1 MGLGLLLLASVGTEN
16 TIVNMNPVITFFK
29 KVYKNTSNI
38 SNEVLP
44 QYFKSMPNFGKRLTV
59 NISNNAD
66 MLQEIAIYFELP
78 DIPQSNHSS
87 LPDGIKKF
95 AWANNIAFTMIKYID
110 IEIGGILISRHYGD
124 WLNIHNKLNIGT
136 ESYVGFDTTNLT
148 VYTNGKSSYKLYVP
162 LSFFF
167 NLSPSLALPLVALT
181 KQEIKL
187 HLELNDFSMCYNES
201 PTHYFTI
208 DSYICLFQ
216 KDEII
221 RQSVDNNKSAGVFV
235 YFDINTKRVYYNLL
249 YNEFLVPTIT
259 NQTLLTKYYII
270 GDVSGFITTPSYNSI
285 VVKDENY
292 FNSTI
297 PALKDSYLLANYIY
311 LDTDE
316 RWFFMNNKLEYTVPI
331 VLNVLDKDIT
341 SINSN
346 YKLQLNNPH
355 QILIWRVLLNSNKN
369 INDYFNYSS
378 YPITLTEEP
387 LILSNTLVINSIKRC
402 ELSNYQYYTY
412 LQNYINKYISNNN
425 IYQYSFGL
433 EPTGTKP
440 AGTLNFSIVDD
451 SYIQLNLNKIVNYQN
466 TINIKAYGIYFNIF
480 VVNNG
485 NSSMKYYI

>member
-1 MGLGLLLLASVGTEN
+1 MGLGLLLLASVGKEN
-16 TIVNMNPVITFFK
+16 SIMNMQPDITFFK
-29 KVYKNTSNI
+29 KVYKNISNI
-38 SNEVLP
+38 SNEFLP
-44 QYFKSMPNFGKRLTV
+44 QYFKSIANFGKRLTI

-66 MLQEIAIYFELP
+66 MLQEMSIFFELP
-78 DIPQSNHSS
+78 DISQSSHSS

-95 AWANNIAFTMIKYID
+95 AWAKNIGLTMIKYID
-110 IEIGGILISRHYGD
+110 IEIGGILISRHYGE
-124 WLNIHNKLNIGT
+124 WLNIYNQMNSPPEKNIGL
-136 ESYVGFDTTNLT
+136 DTSKLSM
-148 VYTNGKSSYKLYVP
+148 YTNGKSSFKLHVP

-167 NLSPSLALPLVALT
+167 NISPNFALPLIALS

-221 RQSVDNNKSAGVFV
+221 RQNVINNKSAGVFV

-249 YNEFLVPTIT
+249 YNTFVVPTTT
-259 NQTLLTKYYII
+259 NQTLIVTYNII
-270 GDVSGFITTPSYNSI
+270 GDTSGFITIPSYNSLVI
-285 VVKDENY
+285 KDESY
-292 FNSTI
+292 FNTSI
-297 PALKDSYLLANYIY
+297 PPLKDSYLLINYIY
-311 LDTDE
+311 LDTNE
-316 RWFFMNNKLEYTVPI
+316 RWFFMNNKLEYIIPI

-341 SINSN
+341 SINVN
-346 YKLQLNNPH
+346 YKLQLTNPH
-355 QILIWRVLLNSNKN
+355 QVLIWRILLNSNKN

-378 YPITLTEEP
+378 YPITLNKEP
-387 LILSNTLVINSIKRC
+387 LVLSNTLVINSIKRC
-402 ELSNYQYYTY
+402 ELANYQYYTY

-425 IYQYSFGL
+425 IYQFSFGL

-440 AGTLNFSIVDD
+440 EGTFNFSMIDD

-466 TINIKAYGIYFNIF
+466 TVNIKAYGIYFNIF
-480 VVNNG
+480 VIDNQ